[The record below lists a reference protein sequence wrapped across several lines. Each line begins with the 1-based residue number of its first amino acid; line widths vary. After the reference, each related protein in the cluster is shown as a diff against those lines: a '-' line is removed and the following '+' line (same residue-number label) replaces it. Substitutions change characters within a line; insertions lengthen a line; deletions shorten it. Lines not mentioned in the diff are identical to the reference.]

1 MAVRVVNLS
10 IEQGTD
16 FNNTFF
22 LEDPVTNSQT
32 NLAGTSAVAKLAK
45 HQGSSTKT
53 SFSVTITETKGTIG
67 IALSSGITAGLKPG
81 RYMSMMCYLQHLTDQ
96 KPEWL
101 KKCSC
106 YGRGLYLIEVSKC
119 HLMQ

>member
-81 RYMSMMCYLQHLTDQ
+81 RYVYDVLLTASD
-96 KPEWL
+96 
-101 KKCSC
+101 
-106 YGRGLYLIEVSKC
+106 GSKTRVAEGSALVTAGGC
-119 HLMQ
+119 T

>member
-45 HQGSSTKT
+45 HQGSLTKT

-81 RYMSMMCYLQHLTDQ
+81 RYVYDVLLTASD
-96 KPEWL
+96 
-101 KKCSC
+101 
-106 YGRGLYLIEVSKC
+106 GSKTRVVEGSALVTAGVC
-119 HLMQ
+119 T

>member
-53 SFSVTITETKGTIG
+53 SFSVTITETTGTIG

-81 RYMSMMCYLQHLTDQ
+81 RYVYDVLLTASD
-96 KPEWL
+96 
-101 KKCSC
+101 
-106 YGRGLYLIEVSKC
+106 GSKTRVVEGSALVTAGVC
-119 HLMQ
+119 T